1 MPPRRQFHSSARRS
15 RKDDEEDD
23 DDNPWGDLDK
33 AFENLQDKSLYKQV
47 YLNHPTQSSTPP
59 AAAPKA
65 KDPIA
70 EMEEAIFAQAGAAA
84 VKGVS
89 KPKRNMTM
97 APLSGVKFSDLPPTA
112 SYDGMAI
119 GNVGGDGPGAGAKWS
134 EYMQGSTGE
143 EGDDSPWSS
152 LDAFVDNPD
161 ASAQFAVPLH
171 LQDQQNVMQLSAQQ
185 YSPQHQYATHQPPHT
200 PQQPHTAHEALA
212 VNTALLQQ
220 QAQLHDPEEAMFTQ
234 AGAAAVANLFPNNE
248 HSPSSSVVEDA
259 TQLSHV
265 DPATGG
271 ASMVDVSSKRTTAR
285 SATAVGR
292 VYLPSS
298 AAALIRATESHT
310 GVSGKGPVLH
320 TAQLAG
326 IMAAKRTAELIP
338 LCHPL
343 PLTHVDVR
351 LNIVDPEENASEAG
365 GEEGESWVQIECTA
379 RTAGQTGVEM
389 EALTGCTMACL
400 TVWDM
405 AKAVAGKTMRM
416 GDIMVF
422 KKSGGKSGDWQRS
435 H

>member
-1 MPPRRQFHSSARRS
+1 
-15 RKDDEEDD
+15 
-23 DDNPWGDLDK
+23 
-33 AFENLQDKSLYKQV
+33 
-47 YLNHPTQSSTPP
+47 
-59 AAAPKA
+59 
-65 KDPIA
+65 
-70 EMEEAIFAQAGAAA
+70 
-84 VKGVS
+84 
-89 KPKRNMTM
+89 
-97 APLSGVKFSDLPPTA
+97 
-112 SYDGMAI
+112 
-119 GNVGGDGPGAGAKWS
+119 
-134 EYMQGSTGE
+134 
-143 EGDDSPWSS
+143 
-152 LDAFVDNPD
+152 
-161 ASAQFAVPLH
+161 
-171 LQDQQNVMQLSAQQ
+171 
-185 YSPQHQYATHQPPHT
+185 
-200 PQQPHTAHEALA
+200 
-212 VNTALLQQ
+212 
-220 QAQLHDPEEAMFTQ
+220 
-234 AGAAAVANLFPNNE
+234 
-248 HSPSSSVVEDA
+248 
-259 TQLSHV
+259 
-265 DPATGG
+265 
-271 ASMVDVSSKRTTAR
+271 MVDVSSKRTTAR